1 MPRLILTAG
10 AILGLERCRRFL
22 ADLDAAAANRA
33 GQAIA
38 RHLALLRDSPA
49 IGRPSAGDA
58 TKRELVIGFGA
69 SGYVALYRYDVDDGA
84 VVVLAVRHQREAG
97 Y

>member
-10 AILGLERCRRFL
+10 AVAGLERCRRFL
-22 ADLDAAAANRA
+22 ADRDPAVAERA

-38 RHLALLRDSPA
+38 RQLAILRGSPA
-49 IGRPSAGDA
+49 IGRPFPTDA
-58 TKRELVIGFGA
+58 TMRELVIGFGA
-69 SGYVALYRYDVDDGA
+69 TGYVALYRHDADDDA
-84 VVVLAVRHQREAG
+84 VIVLAVRHQREAG